1 MSKSKYA
8 LPRNIIS
15 EITDTVDLVKNNI
28 GTLNYKVVPLSSIE
42 FDPLNPRDL
51 SISIKDLENGL
62 VEIDPLY
69 EKKSKELK
77 LLEQMAETIKKYGV
91 RNAIEVYKDGNVYRL
106 IHGERRCL
114 SSILAGKKE
123 IAAKIL
129 EEKPSDLDIR
139 LLQLIENVQRE
150 DLTLY
155 ETLLNIEQVISEY
168 RKLIDPNV
176 EMRPETLGGIIN
188 RSRTHCV
195 NFLSVLSGGQELI
208 GAIKSGVI
216 NNLEKAAIVAKAKTE
231 ASKSAL
237 LQACLEG
244 MSLQQLKEISSKQKK
259 VKAEEILPQQE
270 KVCDK
275 NRPGRKALKIN
286 LGSTQKISVVS
297 KLVELVFKDPTYARF
312 KTQFDSMG
320 FDDFSACTNSMSA
333 LIKLM
338 EKIET

>member
-1 MSKSKYA
+1 
-8 LPRNIIS
+8 
-15 EITDTVDLVKNNI
+15 
-28 GTLNYKVVPLSSIE
+28 
-42 FDPLNPRDL
+42 
-51 SISIKDLENGL
+51 
-62 VEIDPLY
+62 
-69 EKKSKELK
+69 
-77 LLEQMAETIKKYGV
+77 
-91 RNAIEVYKDGNVYRL
+91 L

-168 RKLIDPNV
+168 RKFIDQNV
-176 EMRPETLGGIIN
+176 EMRPETLRGIIN
-188 RSRTHCV
+188 RSRTQCV
-195 NFLSVLSGGQELI
+195 NFLYVLSGGQELI
-208 GAIKSGVI
+208 DAIKSGAI

-231 ASKSAL
+231 ASKSVL
-237 LQACLEG
+237 LQACLG
-244 MSLQQLKEISSKQKK
+244 GISLTQLKEISLKQKK
-259 VKAEEILPQQE
+259 VKAEDVLPQQE
-270 KVCDK
+270 NVCDK

-286 LGSTQKISVVS
+286 LGSTQKNSVVC
-297 KLVELVFKDPTYARF
+297 KLIELVLKDPTYAQF
-312 KTQFDSMG
+312 KTQFDRMV
-320 FDDFSACTNSMSA
+320 FDDFSACANAMSA

>member
-1 MSKSKYA
+1 M
-8 LPRNIIS
+8 R
-15 EITDTVDLVKNNI
+15 
-28 GTLNYKVVPLSSIE
+28 
-42 FDPLNPRDL
+42 
-51 SISIKDLENGL
+51 
-62 VEIDPLY
+62 
-69 EKKSKELK
+69 LK
-77 LLEQMAETIKKYGV
+77 FT
-91 RNAIEVYKDGNVYRL
+91 
-106 IHGERRCL
+106 

-129 EEKPSDLDIR
+129 EEKPSGLDIR

-188 RSRTHCV
+188 RSRPHCV

-208 GAIKSGVI
+208 NAIKSGAI

-231 ASKSAL
+231 ANKSAL

-244 MSLQQLKEISSKQKK
+244 ISLQQLKEISSKQKK
-259 VKAEEILPQQE
+259 AKAEEILPQQ
-270 KVCDK
+270 KVGDK
-275 NRPGRKALKIN
+275 NRPGRKFLKIN
-286 LGSTQKISVVS
+286 LGSTQKISVVH
-297 KLVELVFKDPTYARF
+297 KLIELVFKDPTYAQF
-312 KTQFDSMG
+312 KIQFDSMG

-333 LIKLM
+333 LIELM